1 MKPPAPRVKLILFL
15 GSGVSS
21 LSGLPLAD
29 KLTNAILGSSPLSP
43 DADSLPARFG
53 VGELRQRVENLLRI
67 MADFNTRDAKRTK
80 ALFRGPTTSY
90 EDLFYMCEEM
100 ANWRIGLADNSILTS
115 FMKALERRARPLLS
129 GATLTARLDDL
140 GLLAREARL
149 FIQSAT
155 TVILRG
161 RTPVGLDLIV
171 DLARSERI
179 EQLNIV
185 TLNHDTLVEQLL
197 EDRGIEFADGFGP
210 PDGDVRWYDDQIY
223 DDGRMRVRLF
233 KLHGSISW
241 YRFVVGGLPRTAVIR
256 SNHAGDLMDGKG
268 TVLQR
273 WIPDASFL
281 TGGNKAIRYQ
291 HGVYLDL
298 LFRFQEVL
306 RNCDLMLMCGYGWG
320 DAAINLRLETWMDN
334 PRKRIVLLHPEPE
347 KITERSMII
356 ASAYNW
362 WVSSGRLI
370 TVPRWLSELS
380 RADLEPVLFDYSTVR
395 K

>member
-1 MKPPAPRVKLILFL
+1 MKHPAPRVKLILFL
-15 GSGVSS
+15 GSGVSRA
-21 LSGLPLAD
+21 SGLPLAGE
-29 KLTNAILGSSPLSP
+29 LTKAILGSSVLSF
-43 DADSLPARFG
+43 DADSLPPRLGA
-53 VGELRQRVENLLRI
+53 GELRQRVENLLQI
-67 MADFNTRDAKRTK
+67 MADFDTRDAKRTK
-80 ALFRGPTTSY
+80 ALFRGPTSY

-100 ANWRIGLADNSILTS
+100 ANWRIGLADNSTLTP

-129 GATLTARLDDL
+129 GASLTARLDDL

-155 TVILRG
+155 TTILRG
-161 RTPVGLDLIV
+161 RKPAGLDLIV

-185 TLNHDTLVEQLL
+185 TLNHDTLVEQLM
-197 EDRGIEFADGFGP
+197 EERGVELADGFGP
-210 PDGDVRWYDDQIY
+210 QDGDVRWYDDQVY
-223 DDGRMRVRLF
+223 DVGRMPIRLF

-241 YRFVVGGLPRTAVIR
+241 YRFVVDGLPRTAVIR
-256 SNHAGDLMDGKG
+256 RNDGSDLMDGKG
-268 TVLQR
+268 NLLRR
-273 WIPDASFL
+273 WIRDASLL

-291 HGVYLDL
+291 HGIYLDL

-306 RNCDLMLMCGYGWG
+306 RKCDLMLMCGYGWG

-334 PRKRIVLLHPEPE
+334 PRKRIVLLHPSPE
-347 KITERSMII
+347 EITERSMIV

-370 TVPRWLSELS
+370 TVPRWLSQLS
-380 RADLEPVLFDYSTVR
+380 RGDLEPVLFDHITNP
-395 K
+395 